1 MRSRP
6 LAVRPTRV
14 AVALALLTFLA
25 LALAAMR
32 PGGAQPALGQGAVDE
47 VVFVGNNWDGTASV
61 LDPAQGYDEIGR
73 INTVPD
79 QAEREL
85 EIMMNPMD
93 LTFFLLIR
101 QQIGEGNDQLVD
113 DMYTTPGGEL
123 LIISRPSYRDVV
135 ALDIENCVDLANCE
149 IAWRFQVDGNRSDH
163 MAISPDGSE
172 VAVSAS
178 TGNVVHILETETG
191 SEIDSFESGDSP
203 HENTYSEDG
212 ERLYHASIGRVYV
225 PLQDG
230 GDLPINTTKGE
241 RVFRVVDT
249 DDYEVVQD
257 IDLGKELADAGYG
270 DLSKA
275 VRPMAISR
283 NEKKAYFQVSFFHG
297 FLVYNFKKDKVTR
310 KVDLP
315 NLVPEMPKEQYLL
328 NSAHHGIALNG
339 KGTRLCAAGTMS
351 DYAAIVSRRSIR
363 RPNGPNFKLVEEG
376 EKPYWSTTSA
386 DGKSCY
392 VSWSGTDA
400 VSVISYGKRR
410 QVAKTQVGDHPQRV
424 RTGYVAPGWIAA
436 HTR

>member
-191 SEIDSFESGDSP
+191 SESRQLRVR
-203 HENTYSEDG
+203 
-212 ERLYHASIGRVYV
+212 RLPAREHLFGGRRAPV
-225 PLQDG
+225 PR
-230 GDLPINTTKGE
+230 E
-241 RVFRVVDT
+241 HR
-249 DDYEVVQD
+249 
-257 IDLGKELADAGYG
+257 AGLRAPPG
-270 DLSKA
+270 
-275 VRPMAISR
+275 R
-283 NEKKAYFQVSFFHG
+283 
-297 FLVYNFKKDKVTR
+297 
-310 KVDLP
+310 
-315 NLVPEMPKEQYLL
+315 
-328 NSAHHGIALNG
+328 
-339 KGTRLCAAGTMS
+339 
-351 DYAAIVSRRSIR
+351 R
-363 RPNGPNFKLVEEG
+363 RPPHQHDQGRAGLPRG
-376 EKPYWSTTSA
+376 RH
-386 DGKSCY
+386 
-392 VSWSGTDA
+392 
-400 VSVISYGKRR
+400 RR
-410 QVAKTQVGDHPQRV
+410 LRGR
-424 RTGYVAPGWIAA
+424 PGHRPRQGA
-436 HTR
+436 R